1 MGYVQDQKE
10 LAGIYSS
17 ADVFVNPTYADTF
30 PTVNIESIA
39 CGTPVVTYQTGGS
52 PEIIDEQTGYVARQG
67 DYNDL
72 VNGILQIA
80 NQSPSGKSL
89 QRQRCRARAE
99 ALYNKDDRYAEYIEL
114 YNSLVK

>member
-1 MGYVQDQKE
+1 
-10 LAGIYSS
+10 
-17 ADVFVNPTYADTF
+17 
-30 PTVNIESIA
+30 
-39 CGTPVVTYQTGGS
+39 VVTYQTGGS
-52 PEIIDEQTGYVARQG
+52 PEIIDERTGYVAKQG

-114 YNSLVK
+114 YNSLVKK